1 MNKLENKNHRT
12 ISINAEKAFGKI
24 NHPFMIKSLQKVGLQ
39 GTHLNIIK
47 VTYDKPT
54 TNIILNSEMKAFP
67 LKLVTILRG
76 PLLPLLSNILL
87 EGPVTAV
94 RGGKGEAGLVR
105 IGKED
110 RLLLFAD
117 DITLYMLLLL
127 LLLSRFSRVRL
138 CATP

>member
-1 MNKLENKNHRT
+1 
-12 ISINAEKAFGKI
+12 
-24 NHPFMIKSLQKVGLQ
+24 MIKSLQKVGLQ

-76 PLLPLLSNILL
+76 QLLPLLSNTLL

-94 RGGKGEAGLVR
+94 RGGKGGAGLVR
-105 IGKED
+105 IGKEV

-127 LLLSRFSRVRL
+127 LLSRLSRV
-138 CATP
+138 